1 MRRGG
6 LADRRFH
13 QSHFRGRS
21 TARNLRAVDNGEYV
35 DKMWIGEDEGSR
47 TPGDTVERLLHLARE
62 LIALRCDVIFATS
75 PNAIRAATNATAT
88 LRIVGIDL
96 ESDPV
101 VSGWAKEP
109 RPPWRNFTSTFLDLP
124 EMGGKP
130 DPVAQGSRAG
140 PNPGGG
146 VVGFD
151 ERRSLVPR
159 DRGRRPRRGS
169 DGALAVR
176 PASGRS
182 GVRCE
187 PAGSRAVAGTRPAVV
202 AADPGANVPKS
213 PVSR

>member
-88 LRIVGIDL
+88 IRIVGIDL

-124 EMGGKP
+124 PER
-130 DPVAQGSRAG
+130 PVRA
-140 PNPGGG
+140 
-146 VVGFD
+146 
-151 ERRSLVPR
+151 R
-159 DRGRRPRRGS
+159 
-169 DGALAVR
+169 
-176 PASGRS
+176 
-182 GVRCE
+182 
-187 PAGSRAVAGTRPAVV
+187 
-202 AADPGANVPKS
+202 
-213 PVSR
+213 

>member
-88 LRIVGIDL
+88 IRIVGIDL

-101 VSGWAKEP
+101 RSAGRISGQCSAVY
-109 RPPWRNFTSTFLDLP
+109 PPQST
-124 EMGGKP
+124 
-130 DPVAQGSRAG
+130 
-140 PNPGGG
+140 
-146 VVGFD
+146 
-151 ERRSLVPR
+151 
-159 DRGRRPRRGS
+159 
-169 DGALAVR
+169 
-176 PASGRS
+176 
-182 GVRCE
+182 
-187 PAGSRAVAGTRPAVV
+187 
-202 AADPGANVPKS
+202 ADPPPVLTIFPSAYS
-213 PVSR
+213 PRA